1 MALGYLVQP
10 FIQVQDINGT
20 PVVGAR
26 VYVYEADTT
35 DFAVTYRD
43 FEGHR
48 NQNPIITDE
57 LGNFTVVADSEM
69 MYDMVINDADDN
81 LLFSKKQLSVNFAG
95 ADGSF
100 DIQAGTGI
108 SIGQSGNTYVINVD
122 TSVIATQEDL
132 AAKQDRL
139 SSGANI
145 SLEDNTVSVVGR
157 KELVCQFPVKIG
169 VSGLDQVKIYLDEDF
184 VRDIDIVAGT
194 DIKITE
200 NSGGQKVISVDTDS
214 TATGT
219 QNFVA
224 NHGNTATGNYNAV
237 FGTLNVATGN
247 QHFLAGNSNTITGG
261 ERNVAFGAGNTGS
274 GYSNTVGGIRNTVA
288 GSSMV
293 VIGLT
298 NVADG
303 AGCAVFGANNV
314 VSGNYSL
321 IGGEGNP
328 VTGNRNITNGY
339 RNSVDGNS
347 CAAFGRNNSV
357 HGTASIVCGE
367 GLELSDSFAA
377 AFGQYNTV
385 TGNTRFAVGNGTSI
399 LAGDRLTTFCVMDDN
414 NIFYRFNGGM
424 VQLKPHGSTYT
435 AIVGP
440 GEERKVTLS
449 DSNVSDGYVDLVYGI
464 SGAFADN
471 VSSPVKF
478 EYTYDA
484 MYLQGALSSRV
495 SSIEFYLYTD
505 GETNYWKAFTN
516 SAPVHQQYHDWNML
530 AYTQHRAFNR
540 LRVRL
545 KLGVAAT
552 AGDEIY
558 FYGGGFVT
566 AEVK

>member
-48 NQNPIITDE
+48 NENPIVTDE
-57 LGNFTVVADSEM
+57 LGNFTVVADSEIL
-69 MYDMVINDADDN
+69 YDMVINDADDN

-95 ADGSF
+95 ESGR
-100 DIQAGTGI
+100 IGLQAGTGI
-108 SIGQSGNTYVINVD
+108 SIGQSGNTYIINVD
-122 TSVIATQEDL
+122 TDIIATKEDL
-132 AAKQDRL
+132 TTKQDRL

-169 VSGLDQVKIYLDEDF
+169 ASGLDGVKIYLDEDF
-184 VRDIDIVAGT
+184 VHDIDIVAGT
-194 DIKITE
+194 DMNITE

-214 TATGT
+214 TATGM

-237 FGTLNVATGN
+237 FGTSNVATGN

-261 ERNVAFGAGNTGS
+261 ERNVAFGNGNTGS
-274 GYSNTVGGIRNTVA
+274 GYSNIVGGTRNTVGG
-288 GSSMV
+288 SSMTV
-293 VIGLT
+293 LGLT

-303 AGCAVFGANNV
+303 AACAVFGADNV

-321 IGGEGNP
+321 VGGERNS
-328 VTGNRNITNGY
+328 VTGNRALVAGYSNNVCSNSGGAVGRSNTVNGSFGAFAIGQGIIVD
-339 RNSVDGNS
+339 NSD
-347 CAAFGRNNSV
+347 CFGV
-357 HGTASIVCGE
+357 
-367 GLELSDSFAA
+367 
-377 AFGQYNTV
+377 GQYNTA
-385 TGNTRFAVGNGTSI
+385 TGNSRFMVGCGTTTN
-399 LAGDRLTTFCVMDDN
+399 DRLTGFEVMEDGSVW
-414 NIFYRFNGGM
+414 YAVGLTMQR
-424 VQLKPHGSTYT
+424 LKPHGDTYT

-440 GEERKVTLS
+440 GAEQKITLS
-449 DSNVSDGYVDLVYGI
+449 STNISNGYADIIIGI
-464 SGAFADN
+464 PGHFADN

-484 MYLQGALSSRV
+484 MYIAGALSSRV
-495 SSIEFYLYTD
+495 SSMEFALYTE
-505 GETNYWKAFTN
+505 GETNYWTAFTE
-516 SAPVHQQYHDWNML
+516 SAPIHQVKHDWNML
-530 AYTQHRAFNR
+530 AFTQHRAYNR
-540 LRVRL
+540 LRVRMN
-545 KLGVAAT
+545 LGVAAT